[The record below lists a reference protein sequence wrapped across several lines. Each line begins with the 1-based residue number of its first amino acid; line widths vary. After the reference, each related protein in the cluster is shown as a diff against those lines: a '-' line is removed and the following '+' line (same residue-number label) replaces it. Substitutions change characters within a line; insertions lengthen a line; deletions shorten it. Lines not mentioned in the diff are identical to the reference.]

1 MAFVFGSTISLSFA
15 DFQDGGVRGSRG
27 SFVGPVQR
35 IGFTASHGSVT
46 PHNPYL
52 SGYRG
57 GVMGYPEYRG
67 PLVAPNSET
76 VGSRNGFIPSPASQI
91 GTIRR
96 HEVVPQTRDLNPP
109 AAVRPFGTP
118 AQGPQRDSAEINA
131 QRSEIGSQHLSANP
145 EASEARARINEKF
158 QRYENKFASDP
169 RISDDRRERLDRAR
183 VFLLNLIDLGYAP
196 LIVDSWC
203 GDLLDDQ
210 IDDGMPMDL
219 VDTYWGQPV
228 ATQEFVEYYVPYE
241 VCTYRTADGDYR
253 QVTYKNRVASQAS
266 G

>member
-35 IGFTASHGSVT
+35 IGFTASHGSVA
-46 PHNPYL
+46 PNNPYL

-118 AQGPQRDSAEINA
+118 AQGPQHDSAEIKLRGAKLGHNIYLPIPRPLKRA
-131 QRSEIGSQHLSANP
+131 QG
-145 EASEARARINEKF
+145 INEKF

-183 VFLLNLIDLGYAP
+183 VFLAQPDRPRIRASP
-196 LIVDSWC
+196 SRW
-203 GDLLDDQ
+203 
-210 IDDGMPMDL
+210 L
-219 VDTYWGQPV
+219 V
-228 ATQEFVEYYVPYE
+228 
-241 VCTYRTADGDYR
+241 R
-253 QVTYKNRVASQAS
+253 
-266 G
+266 